1 MCSWVEKR
9 KRLQRDGQARPLQ
22 TPKARAHEFS
32 SANLSQPDFNGLALD
47 PGCPLNSR
55 LSPKLQAIPKLQAFP
70 SLLAS
75 ARFGVVPVAAAVA
88 TVAAAEYVFAT
99 VVPSAADAS
108 VREVVVSV
116 HWPAFV
122 EDVDDPAL
130 VSSGVSGVL

>member
-1 MCSWVEKR
+1 MNRDESCPYKEKGV
-9 KRLQRDGQARPLQ
+9 QD
-22 TPKARAHEFS
+22 
-32 SANLSQPDFNGLALD
+32 
-47 PGCPLNSR
+47 
-55 LSPKLQAIPKLQAFP
+55 IPKLQAFL

-75 ARFGVVPVAAAVA
+75 ARFGVVPVAGVVA
-88 TVAAAEYVFAT
+88 TVAAAEYVFAP

>member
-1 MCSWVEKR
+1 
-9 KRLQRDGQARPLQ
+9 
-22 TPKARAHEFS
+22 
-32 SANLSQPDFNGLALD
+32 LSQTDFSGLALD
-47 PGCPLNSR
+47 SR
-55 LSPKLQAIPKLQAFP
+55 LSPKLQAIPRLQAFL

-75 ARFGVVPVAAAVA
+75 ARFGVEPVAGAVA

-99 VVPSAADAS
+99 VVRSAADAS